1 MSITIFH
8 TEDSGTETWLQV
20 NDDGTAVVVRAC
32 AGERGRQEHT
42 RHDGAH
48 GRPPTLTAANAAP
61 AARDACHHCGRVRAG
76 RKNRKAMLSGDGRND
91 TAELAQFA
99 ARVGHVHMRR

>member
-1 MSITIFH
+1 MDVQAAQEIPLPDH
-8 TEDSGTETWLQV
+8 LQV
-20 NDDGTAVVVRAC
+20 VHDEVVAFLRRLQSRA
-32 AGERGRQEHT
+32 
-42 RHDGAH
+42 
-48 GRPPTLTAANAAP
+48 P
-61 AARDACHHCGRVRAG
+61 HCGRVRAG